1 MTYDKLSC
9 QATYDYKLSCL
20 CIKGVVMEE
29 VSAVECFAMC
39 LIQSDYVFPSIEDLN
54 LKCKIYM
61 TCK

>member
-1 MTYDKLSC
+1 MTYD
-9 QATYDYKLSCL
+9 KLSCL

-54 LKCKIYM
+54 LKCKIYDF
-61 TCK
+61 